1 MHMQWIVL
9 FILSFLVSTAEC
21 NSHSLEFLSIGL
33 VQPEDWPSFE
43 QLTIF
48 DRVTISYCSSVTEE
62 EEPKHSLESKNM
74 FKDCKSAHGD
84 ILESLHT
91 IPAFINSTLYVV
103 QRRRGCIQSAN
114 GTVYAF
120 DAWAV
125 NGKDFLNFDPYS
137 LKWMSQS
144 PTATTLEHRWNN
156 WEARNHAFSHFI
168 KTQCPLMLMNVKLR
182 SINQHTDV
190 RILAKPIPNTAKV
203 SLRCHVTSTDKSVR
217 AVYLI
222 GEGATQVTVTG
233 PLPSGDGSVILRLTA
248 EISSQNMTK
257 YGCKVQTSSH
267 NISVL
272 WDGDTHD
279 GRHQWQI
286 LMIILCFLVIITI
299 IFGVIN
305 LLLKFEKQKSH
316 RPPSVDPQRV
326 QQFARF
332 MEYEGSAETRMVV
345 ISHIFGVHI
354 PQKYQES
361 QTHWEEMTTLW
372 EEIYYDPEFH
382 GPAFHGVKESCV

>member
-9 FILSFLVSTAEC
+9 FIRSFLVSLAEYD
-21 NSHSLEFLSIGL
+21 SHSLEFLSIGL
-33 VQPEDWPSFE
+33 TEPGDQPSIE
-43 QLTIF
+43 QLTVF

-62 EEPKHSLESKNM
+62 EEPKHSLESKNL
-74 FKDCKSAHGD
+74 FKNCKSAHGD
-84 ILESLHT
+84 ILEFLHV

-103 QRRRGCIQSAN
+103 QRRRGCIQLAN
-114 GTVYAF
+114 GTVSAF

-125 NGKDFLNFDPYS
+125 NGKDFLNFDPHS

-144 PTATTLEHRWNN
+144 PTAAPLEHSWNN
-156 WEARNHAFSHFI
+156 REARNHAFSHFI
-168 KTQCPLMLMNVKLR
+168 KTQCPLMLMGVKLR

-217 AVYLI
+217 AVHLI
-222 GEGATQVTVTG
+222 GEGAARVTVTG

-267 NISVL
+267 NITVL

-286 LMIILCFLVIITI
+286 LMIILCLLAIII
-299 IFGVIN
+299 VLFGLIN
-305 LLLKFEKQKSH
+305 LLLKCGKQKSH
-316 RPPSVDPQRV
+316 RPPSVDPQEV

-332 MEYEGSAETRMVV
+332 MESEGSAEIRMVV
-345 ISHIFGVHI
+345 IAHVFGVNI
-354 PQKYQES
+354 PQKYQEA
-361 QTHWEEMTTLW
+361 QINWEEMTTLR
-372 EEIYYDPEFH
+372 ERIYYDTEFH
-382 GPAFHGVKESCV
+382 GAAFHGV